1 MFPESLLTMNIP
13 QVLVAVVAIAL
24 LFVCVRRRY
33 FSPLSHVPGP
43 FVASF
48 SASLWHLWHIL
59 KGHVEVAVIEQHHK
73 HGPLIPAVGL
83 RDWHPADSE
92 H

>member
-1 MFPESLLTMNIP
+1 MFPESLSTLSILQALIAAAAIT
-13 QVLVAVVAIAL
+13 LVSV
-24 LFVCVRRRY
+24 FVRRRY
-33 FSPLSHVPGP
+33 CSPLSHIPGP

-59 KGHVEVAVIEQHHK
+59 KGHVEVEQHHK
-73 HGPLIPAVGL
+73 HGPLVSALGL
-83 RDWHPADSE
+83 YDRHLANNK